1 MNKNIKTL
9 GTALLMAMSLSSMA
23 QKSVSKIVEDK
34 DGKVKI
40 HIETE
45 DNGNLQV
52 FENTYDTKGM
62 SELDK
67 ENLINRIS
75 DSLLT
80 KNSGDRKVRRKMR
93 IRVDGDTEGLGL
105 VAPPQPPLPDDL
117 DLRLPPLPD
126 DLEMRPPSA
135 PRAPKAPKHLKNG
148 KKGTFRYKNDK
159 GQTFE
164 KDLNFD
170 QDFTFNFDDL
180 DKLNENFNHDE
191 LIGSLRPMIKNFKR
205 GRGQDFMAFRDNGDE
220 FNPFMSNESK
230 TVKALRVYPNNPFN
244 SKLNIKFVTPE
255 KGDVTITI
263 TDVTGKEV
271 GTEKIKD
278 FQGEYLGQIE
288 VKKNA
293 KGTLFV
299 TVVQGEDGTVKR
311 VVVE

>member
-67 ENLINRIS
+67 ENLINRVS

-126 DLEMRPPSA
+126 EQDMRAPSA
-135 PRAPKAPKHLKNG
+135 PRVPKAPKHLKNG

-205 GRGQDFMAFRDNGDE
+205 GRGQDFMTFRDNGDE